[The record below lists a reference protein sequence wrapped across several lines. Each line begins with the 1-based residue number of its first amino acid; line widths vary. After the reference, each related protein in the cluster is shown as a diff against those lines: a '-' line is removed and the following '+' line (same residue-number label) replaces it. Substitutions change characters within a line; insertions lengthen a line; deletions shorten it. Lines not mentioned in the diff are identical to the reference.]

1 MTRLSLWRYLIV
13 KIGRWKFL
21 ETATWLKGNRY
32 LQGSKESLNI
42 DEEESSKNA
51 GRRRV
56 SKERKDTRGEK
67 KERKPKEG
75 PGYCLFFF
83 TLLSPSVPR
92 RYRQRSA
99 LWKFLAGSPL
109 LFSLCYRIMLE
120 ARRRE
125 KKMILG
131 SRLRYLFFDILRK
144 IQDFL
149 AILLLYS
156 TDEYLIDANI
166 S

>member
-1 MTRLSLWRYLIV
+1 
-13 KIGRWKFL
+13 
-21 ETATWLKGNRY
+21 
-32 LQGSKESLNI
+32 
-42 DEEESSKNA
+42 
-51 GRRRV
+51 
-56 SKERKDTRGEK
+56 
-67 KERKPKEG
+67 
-75 PGYCLFFF
+75 
-83 TLLSPSVPR
+83 
-92 RYRQRSA
+92 
-99 LWKFLAGSPL
+99 
-109 LFSLCYRIMLE
+109 MLE

>member
-1 MTRLSLWRYLIV
+1 MQ
-13 KIGRWKFL
+13 GG
-21 ETATWLKGNRY
+21 AKGF
-32 LQGSKESLNI
+32 E
-42 DEEESSKNA
+42 
-51 GRRRV
+51 
-56 SKERKDTRGEK
+56 GEK
-67 KERKPKEG
+67 GHTGGEKRKEAKGRARLLP
-75 PGYCLFFF
+75 FFF
-83 TLLSPSVPR
+83 TLLSLSTSVPR

-166 S
+166 SCMSWNELTIEMAIKPGLRRL